1 LVTATTMKRI
11 AMQGSVGGC
20 ARSVASVS
28 TLWDGAAGVRGLHV
42 NLQGGRSSVSGV
54 VATVFGCTG
63 FLGRF
68 VVNRLGKIGS
78 QVVVP
83 YRGEESA
90 FRHLKVMGDLGQ
102 IAPVWFDLRDKDT
115 VRRAVQHSNVVI
127 NLLGK
132 RWETRNFSF
141 NDVHPEA
148 TRTIAQAA
156 KEAGVERF
164 IQVSA
169 ANADPNSP
177 SAFARS
183 KGESEQVLR
192 DIFPDA
198 TILRPTVLYGARD
211 HFLVKWGMMAR
222 YWPVFARTLKD
233 TKFQPLYVADM
244 ATALLNALADP
255 ETAGKT
261 YELGGPK
268 VYTQEEITEMVSRMT
283 FLEPT
288 MVDVPFPLVR
298 AFAKATQTFLRKPR
312 YTVEELDY
320 WRAGDVVVPE
330 QAPLTIK
337 DLRLPLEELTV
348 LEKEAVNFLRLYRK
362 PATMNLILED
372 QLDAKKPNVTQ
383 RA

>member
-1 LVTATTMKRI
+1 
-11 AMQGSVGGC
+11 
-20 ARSVASVS
+20 
-28 TLWDGAAGVRGLHV
+28 
-42 NLQGGRSSVSGV
+42 VSGV

-78 QVVVP
+78 QVIVP

-102 IAPVWFDLRDKDT
+102 IAPVWFDLRDKET
-115 VRRAVQHSNVVI
+115 VRRAVQYSNVVI

-141 NDVHPEA
+141 DDVHPEA
-148 TRTIAQAA
+148 TRTIAEAA

-169 ANADPNSP
+169 AGADVNSP

-183 KGESEQVLR
+183 KGESEKVLR
-192 DIFPDA
+192 EIFPDA

-211 HFLVKWGMMAR
+211 NFLVKWGMIAR
-222 YWPVFARTLKD
+222 YWPAFVRTLKD

-244 ATALLNALADP
+244 ATALMNALADP

-268 VYTQEEITEMVSRMT
+268 VYTLEEITELVTRLT
-283 FLEPT
+283 FLEPSV
-288 MVDVPFPLVR
+288 VDVPFPALR
-298 AFAKATQTFLRKPR
+298 AFAQVTQPFLRKPR
-312 YTVEELDY
+312 FTVEELDY
-320 WRAGDVVVPE
+320 WKAGDVVVPE
-330 QAPLTIK
+330 NAPLTINNLNFSTE
-337 DLRLPLEELTV
+337 DLTV

-372 QLDAKKPNVTQ
+372 QLDVKSP
-383 RA
+383 RARASR

>member
-1 LVTATTMKRI
+1 MRRVAAQASFGGPRSLAT
-11 AMQGSVGGC
+11 SL
-20 ARSVASVS
+20 S
-28 TLWDGAAGVRGLHV
+28 WEGAAGVRELHV

-78 QVVVP
+78 QVIVP
-83 YRGEESA
+83 YRGEETA

-102 IAPVWFDLRDKDT
+102 IAPVWFDLRDKET
-115 VRRAVQHSNVVI
+115 VRRAVQYSNVVI

-141 NDVHPEA
+141 DDVHPEA
-148 TRTIAQAA
+148 TRTIAEAA

-169 ANADPNSP
+169 VGADVNSP

-183 KGESEQVLR
+183 KGESEKVLR
-192 DIFPDA
+192 EIFPDA

-211 HFLVKWGMMAR
+211 NFLVKWGMIAR
-222 YWPVFARTLKD
+222 YWPAFVRTLKD

-244 ATALLNALADP
+244 ATALMNALADP

-268 VYTQEEITEMVSRMT
+268 AYTLEEITELVTRLT

-288 MVDVPFPLVR
+288 VVDVPFPALR
-298 AFAKATQTFLRKPR
+298 AFAQVTQPFLRKPR
-312 YTVEELDY
+312 FTVEELDY
-320 WRAGDVVVPE
+320 WKAGDVVVPE
-330 QAPLTIK
+330 NAPLTINNLNFSTE
-337 DLRLPLEELTV
+337 DLTV

-372 QLDAKKPNVTQ
+372 QMDAKSP
-383 RA
+383 RARASR